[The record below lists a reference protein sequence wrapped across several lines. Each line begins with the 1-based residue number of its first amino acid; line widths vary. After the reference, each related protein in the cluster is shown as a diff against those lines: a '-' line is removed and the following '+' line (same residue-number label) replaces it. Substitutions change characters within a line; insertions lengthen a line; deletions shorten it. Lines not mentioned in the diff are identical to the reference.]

1 MLACLLSCRHP
12 ITLNLPRHGAGKGCL
27 ETPPWLRVFARY
39 YYDDLQPA
47 LHRPLTL
54 ALDYEN
60 APDSPKFS
68 TDIIA
73 RYILVSPF
81 VNTLAIIAK
90 SPADAAI

>member
-1 MLACLLSCRHP
+1 
-12 ITLNLPRHGAGKGCL
+12 
-27 ETPPWLRVFARY
+27 
-39 YYDDLQPA
+39 LQHA

-54 ALDYEN
+54 DLDYEN

-68 TDIIA
+68 TDSIA

-90 SPADAAI
+90 IPADAAI